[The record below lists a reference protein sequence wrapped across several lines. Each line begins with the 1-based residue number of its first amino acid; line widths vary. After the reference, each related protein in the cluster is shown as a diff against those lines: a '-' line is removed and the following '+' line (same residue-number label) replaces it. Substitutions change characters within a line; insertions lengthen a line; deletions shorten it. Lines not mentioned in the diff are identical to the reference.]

1 MRITKLH
8 VIMALAVTIL
18 LPALVE
24 AQCWQ
29 HPFVVTQSVIAPCN
43 HDGQIDITVSG
54 GTAPYTYS
62 WRFNDPNTI
71 VATTEDIS
79 NTSGGMYSVEIHDNN
94 NQCGTYYI
102 YSPQPFHIQG
112 TSTPDNCPNHDGS
125 IALTVQGGN
134 IPYSFAWSNGG
145 NTAAITNLTG
155 GVYDVTVTDAA
166 GCQVVA
172 SESDSTQG
180 LFVQSVSN
188 LQLTMNGTAAN
199 CTNNTGSATAS
210 IANGTGPYTYA
221 WSENWGAA
229 NGSWTT
235 ATIAGLAGPKY
246 YVATVTDANGCFASN
261 YFYVNFTTPIQLNI
275 TTTDEN
281 CLQHNGTAT
290 AVANGST
297 GPYSYLWSTGATTA
311 VINSLASGT
320 YEVTVHDGGG
330 CENNGSTNVQKYSP
344 IHPNLVTTNDIC
356 QSSNGTATVT
366 PTLGTAP
373 YTITWSTGATTQSI
387 SNLPASCYYVTIT
400 DAAGCSAEQGNC
412 VSAVSS
418 ITPNTTHTDQVCG
431 GQLGS
436 VTTSPV
442 GGQAPYTYVWNNGAT
457 TASVTGLTAGYYWC
471 TITDATG
478 CTAYAA
484 ANVNLTSGF
493 NANAYATNSEICQQH
508 NGAAVAS
515 GTGSGLTFSYHWNTG
530 ANTAT
535 ITGLSAGSYTVTITA
550 SNGCS
555 QVKSALV
562 NNTSPMQAYLQVT
575 PATCIFSNDGQ
586 ANVTLSGGNPPYT
599 YSWGNGNTGATA
611 TGLEA
616 QWGIGVY
623 VTDAAGCWAHAYA
636 NSVGYQNL
644 SCAAIIEG
652 NVLDDANGNCTADA
666 GEYGLQGTYVSCV
679 PGAGTITNSTG
690 NYRFYVPANN
700 YAITQYAQFRNQICP
715 TGSIIL
721 NGATAGNTYSNQD
734 FFDQPLNVADLRVSI
749 TSMPPRPG
757 FTHNFSVYIFNDG
770 LYPVSGQAELDYD
783 AGVTYLSGAT
793 TVNTGTHTAYIDF
806 TNLAP
811 GGGYTYS
818 VLNFATPAGTAL
830 GTLQHYSA
838 HVTPDVN
845 DATPPNNTEDIT
857 ATVVGSYDPNDKAV
871 TPKGVGAPGYISE
884 NDSTL
889 KYVIRF
895 QNTGNYPTS
904 FVAIRDTIDSDLDLA
919 TFKQGAASHAYHTQM
934 FGNNVLA
941 FMFDPIYLTDTLT
954 SKESSQGFVSFYIKQ
969 KKNLP
974 MGTEFKNTASI
985 YFDFNDPII
994 TNTTVNTL
1002 QTVGIHELAD
1012 VINMQLAPNPT
1023 AGATTLQVTLQKTF
1037 VGELEVNDLL
1047 GRVALQ
1053 QHVNLNAGQSQ
1064 LTINSTEWPAGVY
1077 TVRIKN
1083 AEGSKSLLLVKQ

>member
-18 LPALVE
+18 LPALVK

-29 HPFVVTQSVIAPCN
+29 HPFVVTQSIIAPCN

-71 VATTEDIS
+71 VATSEDLT
-79 NTSGGMYSVEIHDNN
+79 NASGGAYTVEIHDNN

-102 YSPQPFHIQG
+102 SVPQPFQIQG
-112 TSTPDNCPNHDGS
+112 STTPDNCPNHDGS
-125 IALTVQGGN
+125 ISLTVQGGN
-134 IPYSFAWSNGG
+134 IPYTYAWSNGAS
-145 NTAAITNLTG
+145 TAIITNLTG

-172 SESDSTQG
+172 SESDSIQG
-180 LFVQSVSN
+180 LSVQSISN
-188 LQLTMNGTAAN
+188 LQLNLSGTAAN
-199 CTNNTGSATAS
+199 CTNNTGTATVS
-210 IANGTGPYTYA
+210 VTNGTAPFTYA
-221 WSENWGAA
+221 WSENWVAA

-235 ATIAGLAGPKY
+235 ATITGLAGPNY

-290 AVANGST
+290 AVANGNT
-297 GPYSYLWSTGATTA
+297 GPYSYLWNTGATTA
-311 VINSLASGT
+311 VINSLSSGT
-320 YEVTVHDGGG
+320 YDVTVHDGTG
-330 CENNGSTNVQKYSP
+330 CENNGSTTVQKYSP
-344 IHPNLVTTNDIC
+344 IHPNMVTTNDYC
-356 QSSNGTATVT
+356 QTSNGTATVS
-366 PTLGTAP
+366 PTLGTPP
-373 YTITWSTGATTQSI
+373 YTITWSTGATTQSLT
-387 SNLPASCYYVTIT
+387 NLTSGCYYVTIS
-400 DAAGCSAEQGNC
+400 DAAGCTAEQGNC

-418 ITPNTTHTDQVCG
+418 ISPNTTHTDQVCG
-431 GQLGS
+431 GQFGS
-436 VTTSPV
+436 ITTSPV
-442 GGQAPYTYVWNNGAT
+442 GGQAPYTFVWNNGAT
-457 TASVTGLTAGYYWC
+457 TASVTGLAAGYYWC

-484 ANVNLTSGF
+484 ASVNLTSGF
-493 NANAYATNSEICQQH
+493 NANAYASTSATCQQH
-508 NGAAVAS
+508 NGAVVAS
-515 GTGSGLTFSYHWNTG
+515 ASGGGLSFTYNWSTG
-530 ANTAT
+530 ANTASV
-535 ITGLSAGSYTVTITA
+535 TGLAAGTYAVTITA

-555 QVKSALV
+555 QVKSATV
-562 NNTSPMQAYLQVT
+562 YGISPLQAYVQVT
-575 PATCIFSNDGQ
+575 PANCIFTNDGE
-586 ANVTLSGGNPPYT
+586 ASVILSGGTAPYT
-599 YSWGNGNTGATA
+599 YNWGNGSTAATA
-611 TGLEA
+611 TGLDA

-623 VTDAAGCWAHAYA
+623 VVDAQGCWAHAYA
-636 NSVGYQNL
+636 NSIGYQNL
-644 SCAAIIEG
+644 NCAAVIEG
-652 NVLDDANGNCTADA
+652 SVVDDANGNCTADA

-679 PGAGTITNSTG
+679 PGAGTVTNATG

-700 YAITQYAQFRNQICP
+700 YAITQHAQFRNQICP
-715 TGSIIL
+715 VGSITL
-721 NGATAGNTYSNQD
+721 NGAAAGSTYSNQD

-749 TSMPPRPG
+749 SSLPARPG
-757 FTHNFSVYIFNDG
+757 FNHNLSVYIYNDG
-770 LYPVSGQAELDYD
+770 LYPVSGQVELNYD
-783 AGVTYLSGAT
+783 AGVSYLSGASS
-793 TVNTGTHTAYIDF
+793 VNSGTHTAYINF

-811 GGGYTYS
+811 GGDYTSS
-818 VLNFATPAGTAL
+818 VLSFVTPVGTAL
-830 GTLQHYSA
+830 GTLQQYSA

-845 DATPPNNTEDIT
+845 DATPPNNTENLT
-857 ATVVGSYDPNDKAV
+857 LEVVGSYDPNDKSV
-871 TPKGVGAPGYISE
+871 TPKGLGAPGYISE

-904 FVAIRDTIDSDLDLA
+904 FVAIRDTIDSDLDLG
-919 TFKQGAASHAYHTQM
+919 TFKPGAASHPYHTQM

-985 YFDFNDPII
+985 YFDFNEPII

-1023 AGATTLQVTLQKTF
+1023 AGGTTLQVTLQKTF

-1053 QHVNLNAGQSQ
+1053 QHVNLSAGQSQ